1 MLCTLLRPEALDLL
15 QQDRLTMPTGDAR
28 LVLPLMTHRDVPKI
42 PRLFRVVGVCCVAL
56 LLCLTA
62 MGQDPF
68 NSMSSPITGAPGYY
82 SNGGTPVIVKVLT
95 AKDIRLDRQAIVKL
109 SNESTHYETTQTTDG
124 NSESAFVG
132 LQFGHYVLE
141 VSAVGY
147 LTVRKEFQLV
157 SQNSTYTEII
167 QLDADPAAVNLKAD
181 DSAMPP
187 KARKNAKRGVSALK
201 SGNLNAAEKWL
212 DAAYQTVPSNSDV
225 NFLLGYLYFQRKD
238 YAHAQTFLGSAANL
252 NPRDAQAL
260 TLLGRLGLQQG
271 DYAGAS
277 NALRKAVEADSDY
290 WMAHHFLADAY
301 LKQRDY
307 EKAREQSLL
316 AIGDGKIKGNPSKLV
331 LGQALVN
338 LGQKK
343 EGIETLQS
351 YVDESPKNPV
361 VPQVR
366 NLIAELEARGPA
378 PVNLTGQARSLAS
391 ITGVDALIASP
402 EPTFSVKPWQPPGV
416 DEVKPLVAQNVS
428 CPETLIQRSG
438 IAVQQLVG
446 DVSRI
451 SAIEHLLHEQLDEM
465 GNPLTKDTRQ
475 FNYVASFSE
484 TTPGSVAVDEFREE
498 HLGVADFP
506 DQIASSGFATLALVF
521 HPSMRDNF
529 EMVCEGLGDWRGQ
542 AAWLVHFR
550 QRDDRPARIH
560 DYKVGS
566 LIRSLKL
573 KGRAWIT
580 ADKFQIVRIESE
592 LVSPVPELRLASE
605 HQVVEYGPVP
615 FGKRNLQLWLPQS
628 AELYLDFRKHRYYR
642 KHSFDHYMLF
652 SVDAEDKQ
660 KAPKG
665 QPRDPTSKPN

>member
-1 MLCTLLRPEALDLL
+1 MSQNTPD
-15 QQDRLTMPTGDAR
+15 
-28 LVLPLMTHRDVPKI
+28 I
-42 PRLFRVVGVCCVAL
+42 PRLLGAVGVCCLIL
-56 LLCLTA
+56 LLGMTSA
-62 MGQDPF
+62 VAQGDPF
-68 NSMSSPITGAPGYY
+68 NSMASPITGTPNYY

-95 AKDIRLDRQAIVKL
+95 GKDVRLDRQAIVKL

-157 SQNSTYTEII
+157 SQNSTYTQII
-167 QLDADPAAVNLKAD
+167 QLDTDPAAVNLKAD
-181 DSAMPP
+181 DATMPS

-212 DAAYQTVPSNSDV
+212 DAAYKTVPSNSDL
-225 NFLLGYLYFQRKD
+225 NFLLGYLYFQKKD
-238 YAHAQTFLGSAANL
+238 YVHAQTFLGSAANL
-252 NPRDAQAL
+252 NPRDAQTL

-277 NALRKAVEADSDY
+277 NVLRKAVEADSDY
-290 WMAHHFLADAY
+290 WMAHHFLADTY
-301 LKQRDY
+301 LKQRDF

-338 LGQKK
+338 LGQKR

-366 NLIAELEARGPA
+366 NLIAELEMQGPT
-378 PVNLTGQARSLAS
+378 PVNITGQTRTLAS
-391 ITGVDALIASP
+391 ISGVDSLLASP

-416 DEVKPLVAQNVS
+416 DDVKPLVAQNVS
-428 CPETLIQRSG
+428 CPGTVIERSG
-438 IAVQQLVG
+438 VAVQQLVS

-465 GNPLTKDTRQ
+465 GNPLTKDARQ
-475 FNYVASFSE
+475 FNYVASLSE
-484 TTPGSVAVDEFREE
+484 ATPGYVAVDEFREE
-498 HLGVADFP
+498 HLGVANFP

-529 EMVCEGLGDWRGQ
+529 EMVCEGLGDWHGQ
-542 AAWLVHFR
+542 ATWLVHFR

-580 ADKFQIVRIESE
+580 PDRFQIVRIESE

-615 FGKRNLQLWLPQS
+615 FGKRNVQLWLPQS
-628 AELYLDFRKHRYYR
+628 AELYLDFRKRRYYR

-652 SVDAEDKQ
+652 SVDADEKH
-660 KAPKG
+660 KAPTAPPEKTP
-665 QPRDPTSKPN
+665 QPN